1 MKKKR
6 VRHKRVIDEPTR
18 TYQPSVAEQKKEFD
32 MPKATLSKIKKAFF
46 RPFEFR
52 KDKDKS

>member
-6 VRHKRVIDEPTR
+6 VRHKTVIDEPTR
-18 TYQPSVAEQKKEFD
+18 TYQPSVAEQKKEYD
-32 MPKATLSKIKKAFF
+32 MPNASLNKIKKAFF

-52 KDKDKS
+52 KDKS

>member
-6 VRHKRVIDEPTR
+6 VYLKRVIDEPTR
-18 TYQPSVAEQKKEFD
+18 TYQPSVAEQKKEYD
-32 MPKATLSKIKKAFF
+32 MPKVSLRTIKKAFF